1 MPLQL
6 QPFAVAPRSMGTAF
20 KARAVNAPLESLD
33 PFIYLVEFWMR
44 APTFDPHP
52 HAGFSAITYLFD
64 DSTGAMLNRDSQG
77 DRTVIRPGD
86 LHWTLAGAGI
96 VHDEV
101 PETDGLVSHGLQIF
115 VNLPAAQKLIAPRA
129 IRVAREAMATREYAG
144 MTLKVVFGRLDGMDT
159 PLGVPGDAAL
169 ADVALA
175 PGAEGEI
182 AIGAERNAFVL
193 VIEGDVEIGGGRLGA
208 GEAAGIDAHDGT
220 LALRSA
226 AGGRVALFVGT
237 PLREPVLMH
246 GPFAMS
252 NAAQVN
258 DAIRRYQAGGM
269 GRL

>member
-1 MPLQL
+1 
-6 QPFAVAPRSMGTAF
+6 MGAAF
-20 KARAVNAPLESLD
+20 RARAVNAPLESLD

-77 DRTVIRPGD
+77 DRTLIRPGD

-101 PETDGLVSHGLQIF
+101 PEIDGRVSHGLQIF
-115 VNLPAAQKLIAPRA
+115 VNLPAEEKLIAPRA
-129 IRVAREAMATREYAG
+129 IRVAREAMASREAG
-144 MTLKVVFGRLDGMDT
+144 GVTLRLAFGRLDGMET
-159 PLGVPGDAAL
+159 PVGAPGDAAL
-169 ADVALA
+169 ADLALA
-175 PGAEGEI
+175 PGADREL
-182 AIGAERNAFVL
+182 AIGAGRNAFVL
-193 VIEGDVEIGGGRLGA
+193 VIDGEAEIGGRRLSA
-208 GEAAGIDAHDGT
+208 GEAAGLEGHEGT
-220 LALRSA
+220 LGLRSA
-226 AGGRVALFVGT
+226 AGGRVALFAGT

>member
-1 MPLQL
+1 
-6 QPFAVAPRSMGTAF
+6 MGAAF

-101 PETDGLVSHGLQIF
+101 PEVDGRVSHGLQIF
-115 VNLPAAQKLIAPRA
+115 VNLPAQEKLIAPRA
-129 IRVAREAMATREYAG
+129 IRVARESMAMREAGG
-144 MTLKVVFGRLDGMDT
+144 MTLRLVFGRLDGMDT
-159 PLGVPGDAAL
+159 PIGVPGDAML
-169 ADVALA
+169 ADVAIA
-175 PGAEGEI
+175 PGAAGDVT
-182 AIGAERNAFVL
+182 IGAERNAFVL
-193 VIEGDVEIGGGRLGA
+193 VIDGEADIGGRRLAA
-208 GEAAGIDAHDGT
+208 GEAAGLEDHDGT
-220 LALRSA
+220 IALRSV
-226 AGGRVALFVGT
+226 AGGRVALFAGT